1 MIIASL
7 YPCPFDSQEHHDSNA
22 AIIKDGV
29 VYAYEE
35 AKLTGVKSDATTKF
49 PERSLLMGCKELG
62 IAPAEVDRWV
72 LPTPSRP
79 VDLEEQFV
87 FFSSLFKAFK
97 GAFEDFPKWY
107 TSHVTFVDHQMGHAA
122 LAVLASPFNE
132 CAFICQDGGGDPGD
146 PRNFIFGEFKEGTFT
161 IKKESR
167 GYNNVCAFHAFVTD
181 ALGFYGLDNGKTS
194 GLAAYG
200 AVQPELAQQYR
211 GLLAVNE
218 SGIDFH
224 RERYAV
230 TELNIGKVNPA
241 SYDRNKVICRYPS
254 DTNILRM
261 SLEYLPMDIAATG
274 EHVMREVFIEFLK
287 KLRQETSMKRVV
299 FSGGLFQNVAL
310 NNFLLESRIFEDVYI
325 PMAPSDA
332 GHALG
337 QALYVE
343 HVSKPVQREKPLSAF
358 LGPSFKKEE
367 IRSLLD
373 QFRLNYTEE
382 KDIAESA
389 SRLIA
394 DGKTI
399 GWFQGRAEYGPR
411 SLGARSM
418 LADPRSASSKTRVN
432 QLLKKRDWFMPYAP
446 SIQEEHVEEWIEIP
460 HSSPYMQ
467 IAFRVKP
474 EQASRI
480 PAAVH
485 VDGTS
490 RVHAVARGDNESY
503 WRLLEDFRKRTGIPV
518 VLNTS
523 FNRHGIATI
532 STPRQAIE
540 HLLEGCM
547 DYLAID
553 DFLVGF
559 EENRRAAP
567 RTTSEKSEDILLKE
581 DCIYR
586 LKDVCA
592 HGSEK
597 QIGAYAERLSR
608 LIGVPVAYAEKRL
621 SVGGEKQADV
631 GTAITALVSRVSA
644 KN

>member
-7 YPCPFDSQEHHDSNA
+7 YPCPFDPQERHDLNA

-35 AKLTGVKSDATTKF
+35 AKLTGVKSDGTTKF
-49 PERSLLMGCKELG
+49 PERSILMGCKELG
-62 IAPAEVDRWV
+62 ITPAEVDQWV
-72 LPTPSRP
+72 FPTPSRP
-79 VDLEEQFV
+79 VNMEEQFL
-87 FFSSLFKAFK
+87 FFSWLFKAFR
-97 GAFEDFPKWY
+97 GTFEEFPAWY
-107 TSHVTFVDHQMGHAA
+107 ASHVSFVDHHVGHAA
-122 LAVLASPFNE
+122 LAVLASPFKE
-132 CAFICQDGGGDPGD
+132 CAFVCQDGGGDSGD
-146 PRNFIFGEFKEGTFT
+146 LRNFVFGEFREGGFT
-161 IKKESR
+161 VKREHY
-167 GYNNVCAFHAFVTD
+167 GFNNLCVFHAFVTD
-181 ALGFYGLDNGKTS
+181 ALGFYGLDSGKMS

-200 AVQPELAQQYR
+200 RVQPELAQRYFE
-211 GLLAVNE
+211 LLLIDD
-218 SGIDFH
+218 SGIDFR

-230 TELNIGKVNPA
+230 TEPNVAKVDPA
-241 SYDRNKVICRYPS
+241 SYDRDKIFCQYPS
-254 DTNILRM
+254 DTNILRA

-274 EHVMREVFIEFLK
+274 EYVMREVFIDFLK
-287 KLRQETSMKRVV
+287 KLRRETSMKHAV
-299 FSGGLFQNVAL
+299 FSGGLFQNVVL
-310 NNFLLESRIFEDVYI
+310 NNAILESGIFEDIYI

-332 GHALG
+332 GLALG
-337 QALYVE
+337 QALYAE
-343 HVSKPVQREKPLSAF
+343 HEVHPVRRAKPLGAF

-373 QFRLNYTEE
+373 RFRLNYTEE
-382 KDIAESA
+382 KNIARSA

-394 DGKTI
+394 AGETI

-446 SIQEEHVEEWIEIP
+446 SIQEEHVKEWVEVP

-467 IAFRVKP
+467 IAFRIKP

-490 RVHAVARGDNESY
+490 RVHTVARDSNELY
-503 WRLLEDFRKRTGIPV
+503 WRLIEDFRELTGIPV

-553 DFLVGF
+553 DFLVSF
-559 EENRRAAP
+559 EENRRAVARP
-567 RTTSEKSEDILLKE
+567 AIEKSEDTLLKE
-581 DCIYR
+581 NCIRR

-592 HGSEK
+592 RGSET
-597 QIGAYAERLSR
+597 QVRAYMERLSSF
-608 LIGVPVAYAEKRL
+608 IGVPIAYVNKRV
-621 SVGGEKQADV
+621 SVEGEEHGDIQA
-631 GTAITALVSRVSA
+631 AITALVSRVSA